1 MNPLKRQLLQIL
13 RSTINPRPVHRLKLN
28 TVFRLTFILLL
39 GGSGLTACANLQQA
53 QTAHKQGN
61 DATFSFAEYLKTRA
75 EQGDAE
81 AQRLVGNSYWFGSS
95 GFPQD
100 YEKAA
105 YWLGLAAE
113 QGNVEARDDLGILYV
128 SLGLKYDQG
137 EGVEQDDEMAVYWYK
152 RAAELGDATSAFV
165 LYVNYSVGKGVEE
178 DDEMAMQWLRKAAE
192 LGDALSQRLLARMY
206 EKGRGVPKN
215 YKLAVHWYRKLAEQG
230 DVSGHIAL
238 SRVYEKGRGVPKNYV
253 YAYMWMD
260 IASDDDGFE
269 GEGRRALEEFE
280 KEMTPSQIQKAKELA
295 RACERKQYKDC
306 EV

>member
-1 MNPLKRQLLQIL
+1 M
-13 RSTINPRPVHRLKLN
+13 
-28 TVFRLTFILLL
+28 
-39 GGSGLTACANLQQA
+39 
-53 QTAHKQGN
+53 
-61 DATFSFAEYLKTRA
+61 KTRA

-81 AQRLVGNSYWFGSS
+81 AQIRVGNSYWFGSS

-105 YWLGLAAE
+105 YWLRLAAE
-113 QGNVEARDDLGILYV
+113 QGNVEARDDLGSLYG
-128 SLGLKYDQG
+128 SLGFKYDQG
-137 EGVEQDDEMAVYWYK
+137 EDVEQDDEMAVYWFK
-152 RAAELGDATSAFV
+152 RAAELGNATSAFV
-165 LYVNYSVGKGVEE
+165 LYVNYSMGKGVEE

-192 LGDALSQRLLARMY
+192 PGNALSLRLLAGMY
-206 EKGRGVPKN
+206 EKGRGVP
-215 YKLAVHWYRKLAEQG
+215 R
-230 DVSGHIAL
+230 
-238 SRVYEKGRGVPKNYV
+238 NYV

-295 RACERKQYKDC
+295 RACKRKQYKGC